1 MQKKQEHYN
10 PSTMSVGTLDGGRG
24 TPPISVLK
32 VHDNKDIAVTMQG
45 VQGAQGSQV
54 DQEVLKEISDLERLG
69 ASLSSRQ
76 LTVNGEHSRL
86 QSMAKVT
93 KMKPD

>member
-1 MQKKQEHYN
+1 
-10 PSTMSVGTLDGGRG
+10 MSVCTLDGGRG

-45 VQGAQGSQV
+45 VQGVQTGNQ
-54 DQEVLKEISDLERLG
+54 DQEVLAQITDLEKLG

-76 LTVNGEHSRL
+76 LTINGESTRL
-86 QSMAKVT
+86 
-93 KMKPD
+93 